1 MYRSYELSRIQDLT
15 ATKSQCGLVVSSDQ
29 LHVPLVMGLW
39 DPRDPPEYR
48 ERGVWHYAANKD
60 DHSNKTCPE
69 ADMTCYFL
77 PHHPCGSLDEIR
89 KNIDTGRIKIVIN
102 EDLPEEGEIYRDEG
116 IAANAFLTRFVW
128 LSLRNAGS
136 IVVHSK
142 MQSNFL
148 TSLCQ
153 ATIVAKVSCL

>member
-1 MYRSYELSRIQDLT
+1 MYRLYELSRIQDLT

-89 KNIDTGRIKIVIN
+89 KNIDTDRIKIVIN
-102 EDLPEEGEIYRDEG
+102 EDLPEEGEIYR
-116 IAANAFLTRFVW
+116 